1 MIPFGRISTKHL
13 WNPKTQREGDRLM
26 NVTVNGQKRE
36 VSDGATVL
44 DVLAMFQLGADA
56 VVVQRNEDIV
66 DRERYG
72 ETALAEG
79 DTLELVHIVGGG

>member
-1 MIPFGRISTKHL
+1 MTPFGRISTEHL

-26 NVTVNGQKRE
+26 NVTVNGQKRA

-44 DVLAMFQLGADA
+44 DILAMFELGADA

-66 DRERYG
+66 DRERYL

>member
-1 MIPFGRISTKHL
+1 MIPSGRISTEHL

-36 VSDGATVL
+36 VTDGATVL
-44 DVLAMFQLGADA
+44 DVLAMFELGADA

-66 DRERYG
+66 DRERYL
-72 ETALAEG
+72 ETVLAEG